1 MFWRSGEYREEKDK
15 TKRSKSFS
23 GDRFGKQLAQY
34 VRIAMGMKDS
44 QWSALMDDIQKAYQE
59 LAVSGDSSDV
69 EDLSGDDEESG
80 EKPLDLSALMDLD
93 EA

>member
-34 VRIAMGMKDS
+34 VKIAMGMKDS
-44 QWSALMDDIQKAYQE
+44 QWSTMMDDIRNAYYE
-59 LAVSGDSSDV
+59 LVESQDSSDS
-69 EDLSGDDEESG
+69 EDLSGDEEESG
-80 EKPLDLSALMDLD
+80 ERPLNLSALMDLD